1 MKIPIQTRVAFTVQ
15 MEALV
20 ELQHYNRKVMKH
32 FKYTAEVIRH
42 ILRNFHRKQHSKYLI
57 SVLALHLSHRFDE
70 SKSHNGK
77 IAVEI
82 FK

>member
-1 MKIPIQTRVAFTVQ
+1 MKIPIQTRVAFTVR

-42 ILRNFHRKQHSKYLI
+42 I
-57 SVLALHLSHRFDE
+57 
-70 SKSHNGK
+70 
-77 IAVEI
+77 
-82 FK
+82 